1 MIGKCMHCNRKM
13 PAAKSCSR
21 DNRNIFSNGWIY
33 SRALKK
39 NGKGRCP
46 DCGIELRRGNV
57 HHWGCKYE
65 ICPICKEPMHSCHC
79 DAFLL
84 NYIPEQD

>member
-1 MIGKCMHCNRKM
+1 M

-21 DNRNIFSNGWIY
+21 DYRNIFFNGRIY

-39 NGKGRCP
+39 KGKGRCP

-57 HHWGCKYE
+57 HHWGCNQE
-65 ICPICKEPMHSCHC
+65 ICPICKEPLCTC
-79 DAFLL
+79 ICEGILIEYVPA
-84 NYIPEQD
+84 E